1 MRPPITM
8 SWLSCCLVAGAAGC
22 GGAPHPR
29 LGAELASGPAN
40 GPPGGILVFS
50 SECAGMQTP
59 CPTTWAPAVDAIVT
73 SGLAFHGYTTI
84 APSKLRKDEGT
95 RSETTVA
102 KDSTTTIS
110 HDDKTGSVGAVGII
124 PVASYT
130 TRKGTTVTVSQSAE
144 KTVVLTGA
152 TLEDLALADRKQ
164 LMAQAGAQSLLTT
177 QIIVGASWSVWS
189 TAQSVEVMIK
199 LSDTVDGT
207 MRWSARCSASSG
219 DFPSAAAAI
228 EAAAHCAVDAITA
241 PPA

>member
-1 MRPPITM
+1 MRRPITL
-8 SWLSCCLVAGAAGC
+8 SWFLVLGAAGC
-22 GGAPHPR
+22 GSAPHPR
-29 LGAELASGPAN
+29 LGAELATGPAN
-40 GPPGGILVFS
+40 GPPGGVLVFA
-50 SECAGMQTP
+50 SECAGMQTR
-59 CPTTWAPAVDAIVT
+59 CPATWAPAVDAIVT

-84 APSKLRKDEGT
+84 EPSKLRKDEGT

-102 KDSTTTIS
+102 RDSTTTVA
-110 HDDKTGSVGAVGII
+110 HDDKVGSVGVVGII

-130 TRKGTTVTVSQSAE
+130 TSKGTTVTVNQSTE

-177 QIIVGASWSVWS
+177 RIIVGASWSVWS

-199 LSDTVDGT
+199 LSDAVDGT
-207 MRWSARCSASSG
+207 MRWAARCSASSG

-228 EAAAHCAVDAITA
+228 EAAAHCAVDSITA
-241 PPA
+241 PPG